1 MSYMADRDHI
11 AITSRD
17 ASTTTRKVSVPEC
30 PAAPPITVTESVLS
44 DTYRRIAADPEMLPG
59 EIGRSSR

>member
-17 ASTTTRKVSVPEC
+17 TSTTTRKFLCRDAGCS
-30 PAAPPITVTESVLS
+30 
-44 DTYRRIAADPEMLPG
+44 AD
-59 EIGRSSR
+59 RYH